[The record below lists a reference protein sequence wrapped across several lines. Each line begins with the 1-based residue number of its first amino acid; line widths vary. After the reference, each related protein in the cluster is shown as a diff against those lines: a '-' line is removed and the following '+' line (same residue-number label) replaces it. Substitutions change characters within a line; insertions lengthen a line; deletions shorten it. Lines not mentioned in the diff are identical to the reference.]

1 MAEQKKQKASI
12 LKDALILF
20 LITVVAGGLLGLV
33 NQITK
38 EPIEASKIKAKE
50 EAYKV
55 VFADSSS
62 FEENSEI
69 NDKLASATFDGAEV
83 TEILEAKDAGGS
95 TIGYVLSLTAK
106 EGYGGDLT
114 FTIGVS
120 TDGTMTGL
128 SVLSHS
134 ETAGLGA
141 NCTTEEFT
149 SQFVGLKGPEVAYS
163 KEGASADNE
172 FDALSGAT
180 ITTKALTKAV
190 NAGLGFLSE
199 NGYIQA

>member
-1 MAEQKKQKASI
+1 MTEKKKSTI

-20 LITVVAGGLLGLV
+20 LITVIAGSLLGLV
-33 NQITK
+33 NQITL
-38 EPIEASKIKAKE
+38 EPIAKSELKAKE
-50 EAYKV
+50 EAYQV
-55 VFADSSS
+55 VFVDSSK

-69 NDKLASATFDGAEV
+69 SDKLKSATFDGAEI
-83 TEILEAKDAGGS
+83 TEILEAKDADGN
-95 TIGYVLSLTAK
+95 TMGYVMSITAK
-106 EGYGGDLT
+106 EGYSGDIA
-114 FTIGVS
+114 FTIGV
-120 TDGTMTGL
+120 TQEGAMTGL

-141 NCTTEEFT
+141 NCTTEEFQG
-149 SQFVGLKGPEVAYS
+149 QFVGLKGPEIAYS

-172 FDALSGAT
+172 FDAISGAT
-180 ITTKALTKAV
+180 ITSKALTKAI